1 MSTSKTA
8 VRIDQS
14 AISVSQA
21 AMVLTL
27 LVAFIV
33 DFWPLVAFVAIVN
46 LVGVASPRLFL
57 WRQLYIGVL
66 KPLGWVK
73 PRVRADHHEPHL
85 FARAVGGVLATG
97 SAILLA
103 LGLGFA
109 GWALT
114 WVLILLASLNLL
126 IGFCLG
132 CFVYYQLNKLGVPG
146 FDRSPIKDTD

>member
-57 WRQLYIGVL
+57 WRQLHIGVL

-146 FDRSPIKDTD
+146 FDRSPIKETD